1 MDQLS
6 GQDQISNAPLRI
18 GKGTS
23 FAVRQFVAFVRG
35 EDEPHKP
42 GNPWQVETVTADD
55 LYCRNCCG
63 VHWFDIV
70 LGRTQD
76 GRRTALY
83 QCRGCGH
90 QMDFYFLRGG

>member
-1 MDQLS
+1 MDHLS
-6 GQDQISNAPLRI
+6 GQDQISNPPLRF

-23 FAVRQFVAFVRG
+23 LAVRQFMALVRG
-35 EDEPHKP
+35 EEEPHQP
-42 GNPWQVETVTADD
+42 NNPWQVEKVVAEER
-55 LYCRNCCG
+55 YCRNCYG

-70 LGRTQD
+70 LGRGQD